1 MSVKTLVGVAG
12 FFCSAVALAVN
23 PTPQIQVT
31 PAAIWVN
38 NALGQTTERVLRI
51 ANAPGATSNLNLT
64 LGVSETAR
72 SVASFSVQQ
81 VIEPDF
87 TNLAKDAEYS
97 SGELLVRFDAA
108 VKTGTQRVHAL
119 AAVGGGTVAR
129 EFKLVPGLTLVKLPK
144 GLDMQTALTR
154 LNQTPGIRYA
164 QPNYVKR
171 ILRTPNDPLFSSLW
185 GMHNTGQTTGGT
197 PNVDI
202 DAPEAWEKS
211 VGGEAVIVA
220 VIDTGIDY
228 THEDL
233 AANLWRN
240 PGEIAGN
247 GIDDDGDGYVDDV
260 YGINAITGSGDPMDD
275 HNHGTHVAGTI
286 GAAGNNGV
294 GVAGVCWNVKLMAL
308 KFIGSDGVGYTEDAI
323 RCIEYAVAH
332 GARVLN
338 NSWGGGPY
346 EQPLKDAIDAAGA
359 AGVLFIAAAGNNYS
373 NNNDE
378 FPQYPASYASDNII
392 SVLSVTAHGEMSVS
406 SNFGETTVDL
416 AAPGFGILSCK
427 RGGGYILMSGTSM
440 ATPHVS
446 GACALLWSLNSGYTD
461 QQIKDVLISTSDKTL
476 PGLCVAGGVMR
487 LGTAVTATP
496 GWLRVTP
503 VSIPSIP
510 PGACADITVSVDAG
524 SLPIGTYEGMIR
536 IASNDQYAPVTN
548 VQVVQVIL
556 ADNLKIQPS
565 DAFVSSGYAGGPFS
579 PSNSV
584 YALTNAGSMSLSWT
598 AAHSQPWMTIS
609 PAGGVLAAGQGVSVT
624 VALNAQAAQLAS
636 GVFTDGVVFS
646 NLTSLAMQRREARL
660 TVRERVLDHLEWNAI
675 ASTQYVGAAFD
686 VTVTARDATGCTLT
700 DYGGPAP
707 LYAFASDSLT
717 RDVVTNTTVWNYP
730 FSTYYQDARTQ
741 VIYLQSEVGGR
752 ALLTGLSLRVAQI
765 PGQALSAWTI
775 RLKHTPLSAYSGKEW
790 EAEDWV
796 VALQTNLTISATGW
810 VDFVFTTP
818 FLYNGSDNLMVDF
831 SFNNTSWT
839 ADGSCWAATV
849 ASNRSLFFRTD
860 SQYADPLN
868 WSGVWPA
875 GYVTNRVP
883 TIRLASRSPVAI
895 APANTDGFV
904 NGVWQGDMT
913 VPRSAAGLFLCAD
926 AGLGRAGNSGVFD
939 VVQAVALQEALDHV
953 ALAWTTGGAADWMGQ
968 TNVTHDGEDAARS
981 GSISHRETTWMQTQ
995 MTGPGEISFVWRVS
1009 SEADWDWL
1017 EWYVDG
1023 ILTDRISGET
1033 GWLPQSVYLTGGS
1046 HTLVWRYVKDGVDIA
1061 PVGRDCGWVDQVT
1074 GPLVSVLPLAWL
1086 DTFGLARNGSVDFI
1100 DSDGDGFTNWQEWF
1114 ADTVPTNARSLLRM
1128 EGITPEPEAGGFR
1141 VRWQSVTGKRYW
1153 VESCTNLTGSAL
1165 FIPFVSN
1172 IWGEV
1177 GGVTEIHDTRPLEG
1191 PARCYRVG
1199 VQPE

>member
-1 MSVKTLVGVAG
+1 
-12 FFCSAVALAVN
+12 
-23 PTPQIQVT
+23 VT
-31 PAAIWVN
+31 PAAIGVN
-38 NALGQTTERVLRI
+38 NGLGQTTERVLRI

-72 SVASFSVQQ
+72 SIASFSVQQ

-97 SGELLVRFDAA
+97 SGEVLVRFDAA
-108 VKTGTQRVHAL
+108 VKTGTQRVQAL
-119 AAVGGGTVAR
+119 AAVGGSTVAR

-211 VGGEAVIVA
+211 VGGDAVIVA

-233 AANLWRN
+233 AANMWRN

-247 GIDDDGDGYVDDV
+247 GIDDDGNGYVDDV
-260 YGINAITGSGDPMDD
+260 YGINAITGSGNPLDD

-308 KFIGSDGVGYTEDAI
+308 KFIGSNNIGYTEDAI
-323 RCIEYAVAH
+323 QCIEYAVAH

-346 EQPLKDAIDAAGA
+346 EQPLKDAIDAADA
-359 AGVLFIAAAGNNYS
+359 AGVLFIAAAGNDYS
-373 NNNDE
+373 NNNDDS
-378 FPQYPASYASDNII
+378 PKYPASYASDNII
-392 SVLSVTAHGEMSVS
+392 SVLSVTAHGEMSVF
-406 SNFGETTVDL
+406 SNFGETSVDL
-416 AAPGFGILSCK
+416 AAPGSGILSCK
-427 RGGGYILMSGTSM
+427 RGGGYVSGSGTSM

-446 GACALLWSLNSGYTD
+446 GACALLWSINSGYTY
-461 QQIKDVLISTSDKTL
+461 QQIKEVLLSTSDKTL

-496 GWLRVTP
+496 GWLRVAP
-503 VSIPSIP
+503 VTIPSIA
-510 PGACADITVSVDAG
+510 PGAFADITVSVDAG
-524 SLPIGTYEGMIR
+524 SLPIGMYEGMIR
-536 IASNDQYAPVTN
+536 IASNDQQVPVTN
-548 VQVVQVIL
+548 VPVTQVIL
-556 ADNLKIQPS
+556 PDNLKIQPS
-565 DAFVSSGYAGGPFS
+565 GAFNSSGYAGGLFS

-584 YALTNAGSMSLSWT
+584 YALTNGGSMSLSWT
-598 AAHSQPWMTIS
+598 VTCGQPWITIS
-609 PAGGVLAAGQGVSVT
+609 PACGVLAAGQGVSVT
-624 VALNAQAAQLAS
+624 LALNAQAAQLAP

-646 NLTSLAMQRREARL
+646 NLTSLAVQRREARL

-686 VTVTARDATGCTLT
+686 VTVTARDATGSTLT

-707 LYAFASDSLT
+707 LYAFTAVSSP

-741 VIYLQSEVGGR
+741 VIYLQSEVGGT
-752 ALLTGLSLRVAQI
+752 ALLTGLSLHVTQI
-765 PGQALSAWTI
+765 PGQALRAWTI
-775 RLKHTPLSAYSGKEW
+775 RLKHTPLSAYGENEW
-790 EAEDWV
+790 ETDDWV
-796 VALQTNLTISATGW
+796 IALQTNITISATGW
-810 VDFVFTTP
+810 VDFAFTTP
-818 FLYNGSDNLMVDF
+818 FLYNGTDNLMVDF

-839 ADGSCWAATV
+839 TDGSCWTATV

-860 SQYADPLN
+860 SQYADPLD
-868 WSGVWPA
+868 WSGIWPS
-875 GYVTNRVP
+875 GSVTNRVP
-883 TIRLASRSPVAI
+883 TIRLARRSPVAI
-895 APANTDGFV
+895 APTSAVGFV
-904 NGVWQGDMT
+904 NGVWHGDMT
-913 VPRSAAGLFLCAD
+913 APKSAAGLFLCAD

-939 VVQAVALQEALDHV
+939 VVQAISLQDALDHV
-953 ALAWTTGGAADWMGQ
+953 ALAWTTGGTADWMGQ

-995 MTGPGEISFVWRVS
+995 VTGPGEISFWWRVS
-1009 SEADWDWL
+1009 SEANWDWL
-1017 EWYVDG
+1017 EIYVNG
-1023 ILTDRISGET
+1023 VLADRISGET
-1033 GWLPQSVYLTGGS
+1033 GWLRSSVYLTNGT
-1046 HTLVWRYVKDGVDIA
+1046 HTLIWCYMKDGLDSGS
-1061 PVGRDCGWVDQVT
+1061 VGQDCGWVDQVT
-1074 GPLVSVLPLAWL
+1074 GPLVSALPLAWL

-1128 EGITPEPEAGGFR
+1128 EGITSEPEAGGFR

-1153 VESCTNLTGSAL
+1153 VESCTNLAGSPP
-1165 FIPFVSN
+1165 FTPFVSN

-1177 GGVTEIHDTRPLEG
+1177 GGITEIHDTRPLEG
-1191 PARCYRVG
+1191 PARFYRVG